1 VKPAHRPT
9 RAVRAEVMNWG
20 LGDTTVDPGEVL
32 LPLVTQSAAQ
42 AERYAML
49 LEETY
54 EAAERLKRSSTPVLR
69 LMTLSVGF
77 SDQPQRWAA
86 APAVFFTLAGLISLI
101 GSDTVNYVFGW
112 VWPPVLLGLV
122 VGCSS
127 VSASSCT
134 AERRHYFR

>member
-54 EAAERLKRSSTPVLR
+54 EAAERLKRSFDAGAAA
-69 LMTLSVGF
+69 MTLSVRF

-86 APAVFFTLAGLISLI
+86 APAVFFTLAGLIH
-101 GSDTVNYVFGW
+101 
-112 VWPPVLLGLV
+112 
-122 VGCSS
+122 SS
-127 VSASSCT
+127 GPT
-134 AERRHYFR
+134 L

>member
-1 VKPAHRPT
+1 
-9 RAVRAEVMNWG
+9 
-20 LGDTTVDPGEVL
+20 
-32 LPLVTQSAAQ
+32 
-42 AERYAML
+42 
-49 LEETY
+49 
-54 EAAERLKRSSTPVLR
+54 
-69 LMTLSVGF
+69 MTLSVRF

-127 VSASSCT
+127 VSAGSCT
-134 AERRHYFR
+134 AERRHYFRLPVSHLGMTNGAVWLPLMLFFGHDAPATVKPEEFCESTIGKRRYKRTPECAYLL

>member
-32 LPLVTQSAAQ
+32 LPLVTQSAAR

-54 EAAERLKRSSTPVLR
+54 EAAERLKRSFDA
-69 LMTLSVGF
+69 G
-77 SDQPQRWAA
+77 AA
-86 APAVFFTLAGLISLI
+86 ADDAERTVQRPTSAIGGCAGVFFTLAGLISLI

-127 VSASSCT
+127 VSAGSCT
-134 AERRHYFR
+134 AERRHHLR